1 MKLAASLHRV
11 GSDLVNIYLVEESG
25 GITRIDAG
33 LPGDWEELEA
43 TRGDSR
49 LREVDGQATAT
60 RSSR

>member
-25 GITRIDAG
+25 GITV
-33 LPGDWEELEA
+33 
-43 TRGDSR
+43 
-49 LREVDGQATAT
+49 VDGQATAT